1 MRILIIGAGDIGYH
15 LTQRLSSQQ
24 HDLTLM
30 DKDSRKIHHASE
42 HADALVIEGSGSSYR
57 CLQNASIQNMD
68 IVAAMTDD
76 DEVNLLTCRIAKKV
90 GVPTTIARVRNPE
103 FTDPEFVLSPSE
115 LGADHII
122 HPEKETAN
130 AVLQLLRR
138 SSATYA
144 FDFESGKIQVIGVR
158 IDRDS
163 PLINQPLEDLHRY
176 DNRHIQIVAIERST
190 ETIIPKGQDVLLPG
204 DQVFVVC
211 DKNNVSEFMTMAG
224 KAENRASN
232 VIILGGGLVGL
243 TIAEALQD
251 EVNVKLLEKD
261 QHRAEQLAD
270 LLPKALILYGNG
282 TDDFDILR
290 DEGLSN
296 MGAFVSVTGDDEHN
310 IISALLARQMNV
322 AQSIALV
329 NKVNYLPVIPSIG
342 IDSVVSKQLLTV
354 NAVEHLIQAEI
365 ADIATPPGMEAR
377 LIEFI
382 AGNRSKITRK
392 PLKEINFPRNA
403 VVGAV
408 MRGENV
414 MIPHGETH
422 IQPQD
427 RAVVFTLPDC
437 VQAVERLFE

>member
-15 LTQRLSSQQ
+15 LTARLSSQQ

-30 DKDSRKIHHASE
+30 DTDPRKVQHASD
-42 HADALVIEGSGSSYR
+42 HADALVLEGSGSSYR
-57 CLQNASIQNMD
+57 SLQNAAIQNMD
-68 IVAAMTDD
+68 IVAAVTDD
-76 DEVNLLTCRIAKKV
+76 DEVNLLACRMAKKV

-103 FTDPEFVLSPSE
+103 FSDPSFILSASE

-122 HPEKETAN
+122 HPEKETAE

-138 SSATYA
+138 SSVTYA
-144 FDFESGKIQVIGVR
+144 FDFESGRIQVIGVR

-163 PLINQPLEDLHRY
+163 PLINQPLGELQGY
-176 DNRHIQIVAIERST
+176 DDRHLQIVAIERA
-190 ETIIPKGQDVLLPG
+190 EKTIIPKGKDILLPG
-204 DQVFVVC
+204 DQVFAVC
-211 DKNNVSEFMTMAG
+211 DQSYVSEFMRMAG
-224 KAENRASN
+224 KAENRAEN

-243 TIAEALQD
+243 TVAEALQD
-251 EVNVKLLEKD
+251 EVNVKVLEKD
-261 QHRAEQLAD
+261 QHRAEQIAE

-290 DEGLSN
+290 DEGLGN

-365 ADIATPPGMEAR
+365 ADIATPPGMDAR

-382 AGNRSKITRK
+382 AGTRSKITSK
-392 PLKEINFPRNA
+392 PLKDINFPHNA

-408 MRGENV
+408 MRGDIV
-414 MIPHGETH
+414 VIPHGETQ

-427 RAVVFTLPDC
+427 RVVVFTLPEC
-437 VQAVERLFE
+437 VQAVDRLFE